1 MLNSKI
7 QKIIKECYCE
17 VALFDTSSLEQK
29 NILEEQISKLEN
41 GITTINHWV
50 REYEFASITYEID
63 FFKTVKPNLVS
74 NYLYLN
80 LLLRLLQ
87 EVPNIAFNDLTVYKK
102 YSKEAYT
109 FLKEEQ
115 DFYNYLLMNDCSNDE
130 VYFRRL
136 ETTLNYYSPNH
147 LFSDIRSTCS
157 HGLLTAKIKAYEM
170 WVVFCNAKIQ
180 TIKEQKVTNKIIIKS
195 SPLVWQA
202 HKVDA
207 IELVYALYF
216 GGAVNVDKCTLQEL
230 AVQFEKIFNIEIC
243 SQLYR
248 DFLDIKR
255 RKIDSTR
262 FLNKLVDKLKYKID
276 QDFV

>member
-1 MLNSKI
+1 M
-7 QKIIKECYCE
+7 
-17 VALFDTSSLEQK
+17 ALFESCTSEQK
-29 NILEEQISKLEN
+29 NNLKKQILKLEK
-41 GITTINHWV
+41 GITKLNYWV
-50 REYEFASITYEID
+50 REYEFASITYEIQ
-63 FFKTVKPNLVS
+63 FFKTIKPNLVS

-102 YSKEAYT
+102 YSKEAYA
-109 FLKEEQ
+109 FLKQENY
-115 DFYNYLLMNDCSNDE
+115 FYNYLLNNDSCNDE
-130 VYFRRL
+130 LYFRRL

-170 WVVFCNAKIQ
+170 WLIFCNNKTQ
-180 TIKEQKVTNKIIIKS
+180 SIKKQYLINQKALDS
-195 SPLVWQA
+195 SPLVWEA

-230 AVQFEKIFNIEIC
+230 AIQFEKIFNIEIC

-255 RKIDSTR
+255 RKINSTR
-262 FLNKLVDKLKYKID
+262 FLDKLADKLKYKID